1 MSNCLAQENQGL
13 SNKTK
18 HSSSSIPQ
26 APVYQKEY
34 EYKIY
39 WKTTLEK
46 LYLSPFF
53 PLSWNKY
60 YIH

>member
-39 WKTTLEK
+39 WKTTL
-46 LYLSPFF
+46 
-53 PLSWNKY
+53 
-60 YIH
+60 